1 MCVCVYVCVKKIDPH
16 KHTHTSFPL
25 PFTILWLNY
34 GKTLPSVCCPPLLLS
49 LSPPLHSS
57 VCMRGETFLQ
67 LHNCKV
73 QKTAAL
79 AQKHGTN
86 LRWHSDGAATEGSG
100 RKIARKHKGFSGL
113 SLVIWAD
120 AVANSSRC
128 FTFFSFIK
136 SSIYAPGSKI
146 YIWYFYLFFVFVPV
160 RTN

>member
-1 MCVCVYVCVKKIDPH
+1 MCVWKRSTPTN
-16 KHTHTSFPL
+16 THTPPFHSHSPFYDLTMGKHSLLFAVL
-25 PFTILWLNY
+25 PFF
-34 GKTLPSVCCPPLLLS
+34 S
-49 LSPPLHSS
+49 LYPPPLHSS

-128 FTFFSFIK
+128 FTFFSLIK